1 VIICDRRY
9 QRREKDFIVKNDHI
23 SRERRRRKEKKRKK
37 EMWKATPVTMVK

>member
-1 VIICDRRY
+1 MICDRRY
-9 QRREKDFIVKNDHI
+9 QRRENDFIVKNDHI